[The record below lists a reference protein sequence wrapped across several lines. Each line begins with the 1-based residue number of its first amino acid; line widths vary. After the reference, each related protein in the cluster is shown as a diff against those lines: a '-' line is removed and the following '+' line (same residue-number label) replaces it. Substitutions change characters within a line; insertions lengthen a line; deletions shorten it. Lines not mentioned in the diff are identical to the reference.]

1 MEKEENILGY
11 EKIGKLIR
19 KFSIPCIISLV
30 VNSLYNIVDQIFI
43 GWGVGYIGNGA
54 TNVVFP
60 ITMLCLAFA
69 LMFGDGS
76 SAYLSLKLGEKN
88 KKEASKGI
96 VNGIFSSVIVSI
108 VFCAIILGFLPQIL
122 NIFGCTD
129 ALREYALGYGFYIA
143 LGLPFM
149 MIGTTLNS
157 IIRAD
162 GSPKYAMAS
171 MVIGA
176 IINIILDPIFIFVF
190 KMGVE
195 GAAIATSISQFV
207 TFVMNIAYLRK
218 IKSVKIEKEDI
229 KLKPAIAA
237 KVSMLGISSFITQM
251 SIVIVMAF
259 ENNLLG
265 KYGAQSKYGSEIP
278 ITVFGIVMKIS
289 QILNSIIIGIATG
302 AQPILGYNYG
312 AQNYDRVKKTLK
324 YVLSLSLIVST
335 VAFLLFQL
343 IPDKLISIFGSG
355 NELYMEFACYAF
367 RTYLMLCICN
377 GIQIPAG
384 IFFQAIGK
392 GIKSAVISLSR
403 QIIFLIP
410 AMVVFG
416 YFGGIHGILYAG
428 PFADGLAF
436 VVASILLI
444 LQVRKFKKIENTS
457 KPLITN
463 PLEIT
468 QPNISNVI
476 ITLSREYG
484 SGGRYIGKLVAQKLG
499 IKLYDKEFIIKV
511 AEETGLSEQFIKENE
526 QKRDVLDVLNSGY
539 YSELNNADE
548 LFIKESELI
557 KEVSSKEPCVIVGR
571 CADKI
576 LSDNGNILK
585 VFIYSDMQDK
595 INRAVKYYNMDA
607 KKAEKE
613 IKRIDKLR
621 GNHYKYYT
629 GKEWKDF
636 SNYDICINSD
646 KVGVEKA
653 ADLIIN
659 MARQL
664 ENKNQKVVETA
675 TK

>member
-88 KKEASKGI
+88 KKEASKGV
-96 VNGIFSSVIVSI
+96 VNGILISIIVSI
-108 VFCAIILGFLPQIL
+108 LLCAIIIGFLPQIL
-122 NIFGCTD
+122 NLFGCTD
-129 ALREYALGYGFYIA
+129 ALREDAMGYGFFVA

-162 GSPKYAMAS
+162 GSPKYAMTS

-176 IINIILDPIFIFVF
+176 ILNVILDPIFIFVF

-207 TFVMNIAYLRK
+207 TFAMNVAYLRK
-218 IKSVKIEKEDI
+218 LKTIKITRDDI
-229 KLKPAIAA
+229 KLKPSIAGR
-237 KVSMLGISSFITQM
+237 VSMLGISSFITQM
-251 SIVIVMAF
+251 SIVLVMAF

-265 KYGAQSKYGSEIP
+265 KYGAESEFGSEIP
-278 ITVFGIVMKIS
+278 ITVLGIVMKIS
-289 QILNSIIIGIATG
+289 QILNSIIIGIASG
-302 AQPILGYNYG
+302 AQPIFGYNYG
-312 AQNYDRVKKTLK
+312 AQNYDRVRKTLK
-324 YVLSLSLIVST
+324 YVLGLSLIVST
-335 VAFLLFQL
+335 IAFLLFQL
-343 IPDKLISIFGSG
+343 IPDKLILIFGSG
-355 NELYMEFACYAF
+355 NELYIEFACYAF

-392 GIKSAVISLSR
+392 GVKSAIISLSR
-403 QIIFLIP
+403 QIVFLIP

-416 YFGGIHGILYAG
+416 ATFGIHGILYAG

-436 VVASILLI
+436 IIAGILLI
-444 LQVRKFKKIENTS
+444 LQVRKFKKVEAST

-468 QPNISNVI
+468 EPSASNVV

-484 SGGRYIGKLVAQKLG
+484 SGGRYIGKLIAQKLG

-511 AEETGLSEQFIKENE
+511 AEETGLSEQYIKENE
-526 QKRDVLDVLNSGY
+526 QKRNVLDVLNNGY
-539 YSELNNADE
+539 YSDMNNSDE
-548 LFIKESELI
+548 LFVKESELI
-557 KEVSSKEPCVIVGR
+557 KEVSAKEPCVIVGR
-571 CADKI
+571 CADQI
-576 LSDNGNILK
+576 LKDNKNVLK
-585 VFIYSDMQDK
+585 VFIYSNMEDK
-595 INRAVKYYNMDA
+595 INRAVKYYGMDK

-613 IKRIDKLR
+613 ISRIDKLR

-646 KVGVEKA
+646 KLGVEKA
-653 ADLIIN
+653 ADLIID
-659 MARQL
+659 MAKQL
-664 ENKNQKVVETA
+664 ENKNQKVAENITQ
-675 TK
+675 

>member
-11 EKIGKLIR
+11 EKIGKLIK

-30 VNSLYNIVDQIFI
+30 VNALYNIVDQIFI

-60 ITMLCLAFA
+60 ITVLCLAFA

-76 SAYLSLKLGEKN
+76 SAYLSLKLGEKKN
-88 KKEASKGI
+88 KEASKGV
-96 VNGIFSSVIVSI
+96 VNGILISIIVAI
-108 VFCAIILGFLPQIL
+108 LFCAITLIFLPQIL
-122 NIFGCTD
+122 NLFGCTD
-129 ALREYALGYGFYIA
+129 ALREDALKYGSFIA
-143 LGLPFM
+143 IGLPFM

-162 GSPKYAMAS
+162 GSPRYAMTS

-176 IINIILDPIFIFVF
+176 VLNIILDPIFIFVF

-207 TFVMNIAYLRK
+207 TFILNIIYLRK
-218 IKSVKIEKEDI
+218 IKSIKIEKEDI
-229 KLKPAIAA
+229 RLKPSIVG

-251 SIVIVMAF
+251 SIVLVMAV

-265 KYGAQSKYGSEIP
+265 KYGAQSKYGAEIP

-324 YVLSLSLIVST
+324 IVLGLSLIVST

-343 IPDKLISIFGSG
+343 IPDKLIGIFGSG
-355 NELYMEFACYAF
+355 NDLYIEFACFAF

-392 GIKSAVISLSR
+392 GVKSAVISLSR
-403 QIIFLIP
+403 QVVFLIP
-410 AMVVFG
+410 AMFAFG
-416 YFGGIHGILYAG
+416 SIWGIEGVLYAG
-428 PFADGLAF
+428 PFADALAF
-436 VVASILLI
+436 IVATTLLV
-444 LQVRKFKKIENTS
+444 LQVRKLTVKTTS
-457 KPLITN
+457 TKPLITN
-463 PLEIT
+463 PIEIT
-468 QPNISNVI
+468 EPGNSKVI
-476 ITLSREYG
+476 IALSREYG
-484 SGGRYIGKLVAQKLG
+484 SGGRYIGKLIAQKLG
-499 IKLYDKEFIIKV
+499 IKLYDKEFIMKL
-511 AEETGLSEQFIKENE
+511 AEETGLSEEYIQENE
-526 QKRDVLDVLNSGY
+526 QKRDTLAVLNNGY
-539 YSELNNADE
+539 YSEANNSDE
-548 LFIKESELI
+548 LFIKESEFI
-557 KEVSSKEPCVIVGR
+557 KDVADKEACVIVGR
-571 CADKI
+571 CADYI
-576 LSDNGNILK
+576 LKDRKNVLK
-585 VFIYSDMQDK
+585 VFIYSDMEDK
-595 INRAVKYYNMDA
+595 INRAVKYYNMDRN
-607 KKAEKE
+607 KAEKE
-613 IKRIDKLR
+613 ISKIDKLR
-621 GNHYKYYT
+621 GNHYRYYT
-629 GKEWKDF
+629 GKDWKDY

-646 KVGVEKA
+646 KIGVEKA
-653 ADLIIN
+653 ADLIIE
-659 MARQL
+659 MSKKL
-664 ENKNQKVVETA
+664 ENEAEEVAVPA